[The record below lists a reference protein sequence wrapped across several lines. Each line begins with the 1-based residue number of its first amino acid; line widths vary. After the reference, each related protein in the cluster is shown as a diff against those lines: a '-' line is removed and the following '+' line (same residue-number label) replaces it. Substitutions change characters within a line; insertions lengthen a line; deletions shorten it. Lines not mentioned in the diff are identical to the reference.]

1 MKHRSKKK
9 YKSKYVKKLLRDYKK
24 YGNNQENDDIKS
36 YYNTL

>member
-1 MKHRSKKK
+1 MKRRSKKK
-9 YKSKYVKKLLRDYKK
+9 YKYKYVKKLLRDYKK